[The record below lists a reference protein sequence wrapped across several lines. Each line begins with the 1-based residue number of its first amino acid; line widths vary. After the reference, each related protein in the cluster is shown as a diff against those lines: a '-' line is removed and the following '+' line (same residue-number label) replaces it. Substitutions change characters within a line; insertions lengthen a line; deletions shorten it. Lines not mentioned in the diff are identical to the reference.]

1 MQILYLQGKSYKI
14 YEENVKERSTFF
26 CTMERQ
32 SLSERDSL
40 LHIIL
45 QKPQKNEK
53 RNNTWAFKVQNLH

>member
-53 RNNTWAFKVQNLH
+53 RNNT